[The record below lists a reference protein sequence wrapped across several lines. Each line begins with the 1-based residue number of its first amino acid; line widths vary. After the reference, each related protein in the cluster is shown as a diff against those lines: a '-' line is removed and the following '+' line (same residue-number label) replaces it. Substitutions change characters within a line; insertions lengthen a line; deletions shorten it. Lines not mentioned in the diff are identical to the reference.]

1 MTEMRE
7 DVAATNSVGG
17 GNIAGLGVGPQGEP
31 GISKSVIRRKFAGN
45 EVFEVSN
52 DIFNKCIMGK
62 KQYAK
67 YETYVGNED
76 VGQAIREYGL
86 KNRGK
91 AIVVQDEKSGAMMF
105 LRYGRR
111 Q

>member
-31 GISKSVIRRKFAGN
+31 GMPPKIIRRKFAGN
-45 EVFEVSN
+45 EVFEVTG
-52 DIFNKCIMGK
+52 DCFHRCMRGK
-62 KQYAK
+62 RQYAR
-67 YETYVGNED
+67 YETYVGD
-76 VGQAIREYGL
+76 DDTGKAIREYGL

-91 AIVVQDEKSGAMMF
+91 AIVVQDEKTGAMIF
-105 LRYGRR
+105 LRYGRNR
-111 Q
+111 